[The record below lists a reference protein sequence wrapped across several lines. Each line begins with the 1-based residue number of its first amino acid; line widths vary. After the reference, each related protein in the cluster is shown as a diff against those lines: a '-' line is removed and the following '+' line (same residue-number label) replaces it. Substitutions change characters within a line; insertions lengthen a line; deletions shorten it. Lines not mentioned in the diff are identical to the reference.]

1 MTRMFTEYIGG
12 TTDWFQCLC
21 GNQPN
26 YDGFYSCLSDGSIVS
41 PTQDGEWEGSL
52 YLCER
57 CQRIIN
63 GDTLEV
69 VGVCGEAVAYANA
82 KFDWDKY

>member
-1 MTRMFTEYIGG
+1 MNKTHYGHIDG
-12 TTDWFQCLC
+12 TADWFICTC

-26 YDGFYSCLSDGSIVS
+26 YDGFFSCLSDGSIVS